1 MSRTRQLALL
11 ICALVAVLVPAGI
24 AQATITTR
32 AIEYGPYTI
41 PAGGG
46 DPHDHES
53 MGMISNR
60 IDSRVARPCSDCKI
74 IAVTPELVYTEGRKA
89 NVDTGPMLHHT
100 LFAATGEGKTDAVCN
115 GTPVGFLGE
124 RFFAS
129 GNERTAVDLTE
140 LPYGYYVSRS
150 ESWNQVVDLMNW
162 ATESKTVK
170 IRITWKYATGSDA
183 TSRTNVRPV
192 WFDADGCSTDSLIS
206 VPLGRSDTH
215 TEISAP
221 IGGRIIAIAGH
232 IHDHGVN
239 VELTNRSSGEA
250 SICSSV
256 ARYGETP
263 DYITPDG
270 RRHVSSMNVCRG
282 NPVATIRARDRLRL
296 HTIYDVPAEHPAIDD
311 AMGIMLAF
319 VAP

>member
-1 MSRTRQLALL
+1 MSRSTRFALL
-11 ICALVAVLVPAGI
+11 ACALATLLVPATAG
-24 AQATITTR
+24 ATITTR

-41 PAGGG
+41 PAGNG
-46 DPHDHES
+46 DPHDHDN
-53 MGMISNR
+53 MGMIANR
-60 IDSRVARPCSDCKI
+60 IDSRVAMPCTDCKL

-89 NVDTGPMLHHT
+89 NIDTGPMLHHT
-100 LFAATGEGKTDAVCN
+100 LFAATGEGKADAMCSRA
-115 GTPVGFLGE
+115 PVGILGE

-140 LPYGYYVSRS
+140 LSYGYYVGRS

-162 ATESKTVK
+162 ATESKRVK

-256 ARYGETP
+256 ARYGETA
-263 DYITPDG
+263 DYITPEG
-270 RRHVSSMNVCRG
+270 RRSVSSMNVCRG
-282 NPVATIRARDRLRL
+282 NPVATIRSRDRLRL
-296 HTIYDVPAEHPAIDD
+296 HTNYDVPAEHEPIDD
-311 AMGIMLAF
+311 AMGIMLSYI
-319 VAP
+319 AP